1 MPGSLVVRVRQP
13 RNAGEWHATT
23 LAGMSEAT
31 RRKYLKSLSDEEA
44 LHLFYD
50 WRFWARPN
58 QVAPGGNWTNWLML
72 AGRGFGKT
80 RAGAEWVREQVE
92 VNGKRAIAMV
102 APTARDTRRIMVE
115 GPSGLLNLCPPWA
128 MPTYHSSKGEIA
140 WPNGAKAFLYSAEEP
155 ERLRGP
161 EHDAAWCDELAAW
174 QYREDTWDMLQFTL
188 RAGDNPQVV
197 KMAAVRNFRNRGYS
211 YESELYV
218 SPCAGHGG
226 RFSYLKCWHGVPLR
240 AEVMPPEQSEIQP
253 RQKLMM
259 HRLPDLVIDH
269 GLCDGRD
276 PQDSQVARLLSRL
289 GR

>member
-1 MPGSLVVRVRQP
+1 M
-13 RNAGEWHATT
+13 NAGLIW
-23 LAGMSEAT
+23 SEASP
-31 RRKYLKSLSDEEA
+31 KWGYSGLWPSDAEYRALREA
-44 LHLFYD
+44 KAQLDAYGPNEKWCDCGTHCRHDHYKD
-50 WRFWARPN
+50 WRACVVW
-58 QVAPGGNWTNWLML
+58 
-72 AGRGFGKT
+72 
-80 RAGAEWVREQVE
+80 
-92 VNGKRAIAMV
+92 
-102 APTARDTRRIMVE
+102 
-115 GPSGLLNLCPPWA
+115 
-128 MPTYHSSKGEIA
+128 
-140 WPNGAKAFLYSAEEP
+140 EEP
-155 ERLRGP
+155 
-161 EHDAAWCDELAAW
+161 HDGM
-174 QYREDTWDMLQFTL
+174 Q
-188 RAGDNPQVV
+188 

-218 SPCAGHGG
+218 SPCAGHRG